1 MIDFTSIDK
10 ALTNLKDALSQEMD
24 EYRRDG
30 VIQRFEYTFEL
41 SWKFMQRILKEEGV
55 IASSPMQI
63 FREAFKAELISDFD
77 LWAKLLKQRNL
88 TVHTY
93 NEKTANEVF
102 ESAKIFPKEVETL
115 ITVLKKRSKS

>member
-10 ALTNLKDALSQEMD
+10 ALASLKDALSQEMD

-63 FREAFKAELISDFD
+63 FREAFKAELISDFE

-102 ESAKIFPKEVETL
+102 ESAKTFPKEVEKL
-115 ITVLKKRSKS
+115 IAVLKKRSKS